1 MTRLPPP
8 AATDPRLDRPGVMV
22 DSPTVSVVICAY
34 TEQRWSDLVAALAS
48 VAGQSR
54 PAAEVILVIDHNDTL
69 LARAASEF
77 PTVDVVANDG
87 TRGLSGGRNTAI
99 ERATGDLV
107 AFLDDDAVAD
117 PDWLEILVDAF
128 GEPGVVGAGGTAV
141 PRWDEGRPTWFPEEF
156 DWVVGCTHRGT
167 PTSRADVR
175 NVIGCNMAF
184 RRSALESTAGFHAG
198 LGRVGTVP
206 LGCEET
212 ELCIRLRALDPSA
225 RVVFEPAAVVHHHVT
240 VERRTV
246 GYFLR
251 RNRAEG
257 MSKAVVASLVGAS
270 AGMATERDYAA
281 KVLPRAALRGVGDA
295 ARGRFAGLGRTAAIV
310 AGLGAFGLG
319 YAQAELA
326 HRRGRVVLSETVRA
340 TATDGDGR

>member
-1 MTRLPPP
+1 MTASVKP
-8 AATDPRLDRPGVMV
+8 
-22 DSPTVSVVICAY
+22 SVSVVVCAY
-34 TEQRWSDLVAALAS
+34 TEARWDDLVAAVAS
-48 VAGQSR
+48 VGAQTV
-54 PAAEVILVIDHNDTL
+54 PAAELLIVIDHNSAL
-69 LARAASEF
+69 CERAAAAF
-77 PTVDVVANDG
+77 PAAVVIENSG
-87 TRGLSGGRNTAI
+87 RKGLSGGRNTAI
-99 ERATGDLV
+99 EHAVGDLV
-107 AFLDDDAVAD
+107 AFLDDDAAAEG
-117 PDWLEILVDAF
+117 DWLETLL
-128 GEPGVVGAGGTAV
+128 EPFDDPAVVGAGGTAV
-141 PRWDEGRPTWFPEEF
+141 PVWDGGRPSWFPPEF

-167 PTSRADVR
+167 PTARAEVR

-212 ELCIRLRALDPSA
+212 ELCIRLRALDPAA

-240 VERRTV
+240 SERRTW

-281 KVLPRAALRGVGDA
+281 KVLPRAFVRGLVD
-295 ARGRFAGLGRTAAIV
+295 LGRGDVAGVARAAAILV
-310 AGLGAFGLG
+310 GLAAFAFG
-319 YAQAELA
+319 YAQAEVA
-326 HRRGRVVLSETVRA
+326 HRRGRVVLSESVRA
-340 TATDGDGR
+340 TAAIGGRR